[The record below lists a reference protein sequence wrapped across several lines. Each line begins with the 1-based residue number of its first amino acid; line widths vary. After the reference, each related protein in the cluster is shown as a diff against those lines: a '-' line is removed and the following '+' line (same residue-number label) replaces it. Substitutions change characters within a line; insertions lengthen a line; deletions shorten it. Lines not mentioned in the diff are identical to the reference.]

1 MAEVIIMPKLG
12 FNMDEGQLVKW
23 YRRVGDTVTKG
34 EVLFE
39 INTDK
44 TTMPVEATMT
54 GVLLKVMLEEGAF
67 ADVFTPI
74 AVIGQAGENPD
85 IILAGCGGDV
95 PVAPVP
101 EAATSVAGSSV
112 MPVAV
117 NTGDLKLTPKAR
129 KLVRD
134 EGIDPASLA
143 HIQGSGYRGGITASD
158 IKASP
163 LARKIAER
171 DGIDL
176 AAVQGSGAGGKVMKA
191 DLASAITV
199 QNGTGT
205 DEKKIRSVTP
215 YKGVRKVIGE
225 RLAHSMAEAPHV
237 YFTASVDMT
246 QLIAFRTQIGA
257 SGEKVAVS
265 DLLILAASKT
275 LQKYPEVNVSLVDD
289 SVICYQST
297 NVGIAVAGDNGL
309 IVPVVKN
316 VQEKTLLTIATET
329 RDLVDRAKIGRLDP
343 SEYTGGTFT
352 ISNLGPFGIENF
364 TAIVNPPESA
374 ILAVSAVR
382 KIPVVA
388 TDEQGAD
395 TIVIRPMMHIQ
406 LSVDH
411 RVIDGLLAANFV
423 QYFKGLLESPLRI
436 LM

>member
-1 MAEVIIMPKLG
+1 MAEVVIMPKLG

-23 YRRVGDTVTKG
+23 CKGVGDTVAKG

-44 TTMPVEATMT
+44 TTMPVEATIA

-67 ADVFTPI
+67 AAVFTPI
-74 AVIGQAGENPD
+74 AVIGQVGEDPD
-85 IILAGCGGDV
+85 VALSACAVGEPSSVPASDASA
-95 PVAPVP
+95 PVAAPAAAPV
-101 EAATSVAGSSV
+101 S
-112 MPVAV
+112 
-117 NTGDLKLTPKAR
+117 TGDLKLTPKAR

-134 EGIDPASLA
+134 EGIDLASLA
-143 HIQGSGYRGGITASD
+143 NVQGSGYRGGITASD

-163 LARKIAER
+163 LARKIAAQG
-171 DGIDL
+171 GIDL
-176 AAVQGSGAGGKVMKA
+176 AAVQGSGVGGKIMKV
-191 DLASAITV
+191 DLTAEVASVAV
-199 QNGTGT
+199 TGT

-225 RLAHSMAEAPHV
+225 RLAASMTNAPHV
-237 YFTASVDMT
+237 YFTTSVDMA
-246 QLIAFRTQIGA
+246 QLTAFRMQINA
-257 SGEKVAVS
+257 AGEKVAVS
-265 DLLILAASKT
+265 DLFILAASRA

-289 SVICYQST
+289 SIICYQST
-297 NVGIAVAGDNGL
+297 NIGMAVAGDNGL

-316 VQEKTLLTIATET
+316 VQEKKLLDIAVET
-329 RDLVDRAKIGRLDP
+329 RDLVARAKVGRLDP

-382 KIPVVA
+382 KIPVVE
-388 TDEQGAD
+388 TDEHGVD
-395 TIVIRPMMHIQ
+395 TVMIRPMMQIQ
-406 LSVDH
+406 LSADH

-423 QYFKGLLESPLRI
+423 QYFKMLLEAPLRI